1 MSGAGGDWTLVQ
13 TGTSCAFY
21 TLIPAFVFRVQTRP
35 GPPIRTLSSK
45 FRQYREAD
53 IGYPRFSCATLPGRF
68 GATAPEWHLVSAPSA
83 EIKPEIY
90 CTSIRQRERSFFR
103 QIIFGNHW
111 LKRAVANSLRAYTTP
126 HPAVKSSQPRCAYAL
141 QTAKVD
147 KNISFFVGKQKK
159 SMLFCNN
166 LT

>member
-1 MSGAGGDWTLVQ
+1 MELEG
-13 TGTSCAFY
+13 
-21 TLIPAFVFRVQTRP
+21 IEP
-35 GPPIRTLSSK
+35 SSK
-45 FRQYREAD
+45 QGRPVLSTRLSQPSVFECGQDLGHQSAPYPHELHPSCEA
-53 IGYPRFSCATLPGRF
+53 IMGYPRFSCATLPGRF
-68 GATAPEWHLVSAPSA
+68 GATAPEWHLVSAPGA

>member
-21 TLIPAFVFRVQTRP
+21 TLIPAFGFRVQTRP
-35 GPPIRTLSSK
+35 GPPICTLSSK
-45 FRQYREAD
+45 SHPQREAVMS
-53 IGYPRFSCATLPGRF
+53 YPRFSCATLPGRF
-68 GATAPEWHLVSAPSA
+68 GATAPEWHLVSAPGA

-90 CTSIRQRERSFFR
+90 CTSIRQRERSCFR

-126 HPAVKSSQPRCAYAL
+126 HPAVKSSQPRCAYAFWI
-141 QTAKVD
+141 AKVV
-147 KNISFFVGKQKK
+147 KNIPFLLGNRKK
-159 SMLFCNN
+159 VCYFAII
-166 LT
+166 